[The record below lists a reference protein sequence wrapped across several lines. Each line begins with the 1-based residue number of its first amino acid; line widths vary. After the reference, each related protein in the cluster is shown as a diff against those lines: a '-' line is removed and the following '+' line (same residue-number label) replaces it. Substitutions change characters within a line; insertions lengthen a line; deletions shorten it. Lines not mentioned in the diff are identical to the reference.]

1 MRINTVIFTLLMISA
16 WHWVSGQNYQLIAS
30 FEIKDTSFTTDP
42 LGRIYTYNTAG
53 DMTRYSPA
61 GKVEQEFS
69 VYDRGKV
76 GYIDTTDPLQIL
88 MFYPDYGDVS
98 ILDAGFSENVT
109 FTMAGA
115 GYPMSELIC
124 VSPREGY
131 WLYDPGQR
139 RLIKLNEQLNV
150 VAESTFLDRVE
161 KVKQDPKGLVDSGN
175 WVVMWIPG
183 LGLMVFDQ
191 YGTYF
196 KTIRT
201 DRIQSYQ
208 VFDGRVLIFDGS
220 TVRRIGITDGIVE
233 NMKLP
238 EGVEPEGI
246 RLVEGR
252 IVIRTDNTIKVFSYR

>member
-1 MRINTVIFTLLMISA
+1 MRLFLLVLFLIHLCYCEQA
-16 WHWVSGQNYQLIAS
+16 AAQEYQLVAS
-30 FEIKDTSFTTDP
+30 FEIVDTSFTTDP

-139 RLIKLNEQLNV
+139 KLIKLNEQLNV
-150 VAESTFLDRVE
+150 VAEGTFLDRVE
-161 KVKQDPKGLVDSGN
+161 TVEHDPKGLVDSGN
-175 WVVMWIPG
+175 WVVMWVPG

-196 KTIRT
+196 KTIRMHGI
-201 DRIQSYQ
+201 RSYQ
-208 VFDGRVLIFDGS
+208 VFGGRILVFDGS
-220 TVRRIGITDGIVE
+220 SIKRIGISDGIVE
-233 NMKLP
+233 KMVLP

-252 IVIRTDNTIKVFSYR
+252 IVIRSGNTIKVFSYR

>member
-1 MRINTVIFTLLMISA
+1 MKRILTLYIFILLSA
-16 WHWVSGQNYQLIAS
+16 VCSYGQKYQLIAS
-30 FEIKDTSFTTDP
+30 FEVDDTSFTTDP
-42 LGRIYTYNTAG
+42 LGRIYTYNEAG

-150 VAESTFLDRVE
+150 IAESTFLDRVE
-161 KVKQDPKGLVDSGN
+161 KVEQDPKGLVDSGN
-175 WVVMWIPG
+175 WLVMWIPG

-196 KTIRT
+196 KTVRT
-201 DRIQSYQ
+201 EKIHSYQ
-208 VFDGRVLIFDGS
+208 VFDGRILIFDGNS
-220 TVRRIGITDGIVE
+220 VKRVGITDGIVE
-233 NMKLP
+233 KMLLP

-252 IVIRTDNTIKVFSYR
+252 IVIRTGNTIKVFSYR